1 MVEYEVGHFGMS
13 QILSQDTVD
22 PAALFNRNVYFS
34 CLLVFDNLGDVI
46 TLFRFEIVGKQV
58 QSQ

>member
-1 MVEYEVGHFGMS
+1 MFEYVESHSSMS

-22 PAALFNRNVYFS
+22 PAALFSRNVYFS
-34 CLLVFDNLGDVI
+34 CLLVFDNLGDVNS
-46 TLFRFEIVGKQV
+46 LFGFEIVGKQI